1 MLFLIFDT
9 VGTLLTSL
17 TVLAWDCLR
26 IFNLCDFNVIL
37 IFFCI
42 LTLNE
47 DIKGGNIMNRSKK
60 SKMMIL
66 GVGIMMLLSGCQNTT
81 SKAQTDYTTISLNG
95 TELKSDGNAVSI
107 DGKVATITAA
117 GTYKI
122 TGSIED
128 GQIVV
133 NATDKG
139 TVTLVL
145 SGANLTNQTGAPI
158 WVEQADEV
166 VLTLEKGTDNTIT
179 DGEVYDQAE
188 LGVDAAIYSSD
199 DLKINGEGNLYVYA
213 NYNDGIISRDTLT
226 IDGGNIKVTALNHG
240 IKGKDYLLINDGH
253 LVVDAG
259 GDALKATNDTDTK
272 LGYVQIEGGTLE
284 LKAMDDGIYGV
295 TNVLINGGDI
305 QIDSENNGVKSEENI
320 VLEGGKVN
328 IQTADDGLVATKVT
342 GANTVE
348 VVVNGVKIDL
358 PS

>member
-1 MLFLIFDT
+1 M
-9 VGTLLTSL
+9 
-17 TVLAWDCLR
+17 
-26 IFNLCDFNVIL
+26 
-37 IFFCI
+37 
-42 LTLNE
+42 
-47 DIKGGNIMNRSKK
+47 KYSKK
-60 SKMMIL
+60 IKMIGL
-66 GVGIMMLLSGCQNTT
+66 GMGVMMMLSGCQNTT
-81 SKAQTDYTTISLNG
+81 FNTQNEYTTINLNR
-95 TELKSDGNAVSI
+95 TELKSGGNGVSI
-107 DGKVATITAA
+107 DGKVATITSA

-139 TVTLVL
+139 AVTLIL
-145 SGANLTNQTGAPI
+145 SGVNLTNQTGAPI

-166 VLTLEKGTDNTIT
+166 ILTLEKGTDNTIT
-179 DGEVYDQAE
+179 DGDVYDQAE

-213 NYNDGIISRDTLT
+213 NYNDGISSKDTLT
-226 IDGGNIKVTALNHG
+226 IDGGNINVTALNHG

-259 GDALKATNDTDTK
+259 GDALKATNDTDTQ
-272 LGYVQIEGGTLE
+272 LGYVQIEDGTFE

-295 TNVLINGGDI
+295 TNVLINGGNI
-305 QIDSENNGVKSEENI
+305 QIDSENNGVKSEDNI

-328 IQTADDGLVATKVT
+328 IQTADDGLVATKVA
-342 GANTVE
+342 GANTAE